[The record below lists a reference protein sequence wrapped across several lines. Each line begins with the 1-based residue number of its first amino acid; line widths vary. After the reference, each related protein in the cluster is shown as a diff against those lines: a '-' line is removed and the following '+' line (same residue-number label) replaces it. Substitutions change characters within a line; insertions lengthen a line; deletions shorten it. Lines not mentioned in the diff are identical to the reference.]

1 VIRGDLLVIPI
12 EQSLLYVE
20 PVYLRAEQG
29 ELPELK
35 RVIMAYGNQVV
46 MDTTLEG
53 VLTRI
58 FGDRPDAPA
67 PAASDPAV
75 TETGTDPAPS
85 PSPITPAVSGQIQ
98 AALAAYEAG
107 QAALQAGD
115 WQAYGEAQAEL
126 EQILT
131 DLEEQF

>member
-1 VIRGDLLVIPI
+1 MP
-12 EQSLLYVE
+12 
-20 PVYLRAEQG
+20 
-29 ELPELK
+29 
-35 RVIMAYGNQVV
+35 
-46 MDTTLEG
+46 
-53 VLTRI
+53 
-58 FGDRPDAPA
+58 PA